1 MRDLMKFIQTLS
13 ASFVKYSINTFLA
26 SKVIFFNELHSLFTS
41 INPKADFNEVT
52 KIMNLDSRIGESHM
66 SVPGHDGR
74 YGLEELAFQKILM
87 PLLHLLIQI
96 IMN

>member
-1 MRDLMKFIQTLS
+1 MRGFDEIYTDIIT
-13 ASFVKYSINTFLA
+13 ASFVKYSINTFGI
-26 SKVIFFNELHSLFTS
+26 KGNFFNELHSLFTS

-74 YGLEELAFQKILM
+74 YGLEELAFRILM